1 MATKFHTG
9 VCNDM
14 KHIMVEGHGH
24 WSDGIMG
31 TCMPTGR
38 NAAAGQQGQRA

>member
-1 MATKFHTG
+1 MAIKLFRD

-14 KHIMVEGHGH
+14 KRIVVEGHGH

-31 TCMPTGR
+31 TCMSTSR
-38 NAAAGQQGQRA
+38 NAAAGQQG